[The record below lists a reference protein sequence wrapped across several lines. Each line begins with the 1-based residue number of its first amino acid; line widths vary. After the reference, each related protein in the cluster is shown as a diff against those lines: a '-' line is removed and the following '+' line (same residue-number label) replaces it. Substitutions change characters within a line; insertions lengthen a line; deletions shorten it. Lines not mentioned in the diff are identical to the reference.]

1 MRRRHFIAGLLAMG
15 TPASAQFF
23 SDSPRGTAASPYPY
37 RVLRPGEQ
45 PFSNS
50 TLSPF
55 QNSGPAPQPQGY
67 QTYSPPPQINNLR
80 TPNWESFF
88 DTPTNGMI
96 VASIDQRVVHF
107 CSEDFSFQ
115 KSYLCTVPRS
125 AEFEKRGRT
134 EIVKKRVNPIWIP
147 TPDMRRRDPSLPAQV
162 GPGPDNPLGTRA
174 LNLGWTYYRI
184 HGIDRPEKV
193 GHPVSSG
200 CFGLYNSDIE
210 ELFDMVTVGTQVVVV

>member
-15 TPASAQFF
+15 SPASAQFF
-23 SDSPRGTAASPYPY
+23 SDTPRGTSGSPYPY
-37 RVLRPGEQ
+37 RVLGPGEQ
-45 PFSNS
+45 PFPNS
-50 TLSPF
+50 SLSPF
-55 QNSGPAPQPQGY
+55 ENPQTQPQAR
-67 QTYSPPPQINNLR
+67 QTYSTPPQITNMK

-88 DTPTNGMI
+88 DTPKNGMI
-96 VASIDQRVVHF
+96 VASIEQRIVHF

-115 KSYLCTVPRS
+115 KSYLSTVPRS
-125 AEFEKRGRT
+125 REFEKRGRT
-134 EIVKKRVNPIWIP
+134 EIVKKRLNPIWIP
-147 TPDMRRRDPSLPAQV
+147 TPDMRRRDPNLPAKV

-193 GHPVSSG
+193 GNPVSSG

-210 ELFDMVTVGTQVVVV
+210 ELFEMTKVGTQVVVV